1 MGGGT
6 WEYSDGA
13 GWTAVLKSVSAATPC
28 CCLRGTDCG
37 SFEVVRQSGEQ
48 CDKVDKLCQ
57 EIRKLSEE
65 CAKKRVAVL
74 TDDQRR
80 KLINL
85 VAGEAPTDKADPRA
99 GDKDE

>member
-1 MGGGT
+1 M
-6 WEYSDGA
+6 
-13 GWTAVLKSVSAATPC
+13 
-28 CCLRGTDCG
+28 
-37 SFEVVRQSGEQ
+37 
-48 CDKVDKLCQ
+48 DKLCQ